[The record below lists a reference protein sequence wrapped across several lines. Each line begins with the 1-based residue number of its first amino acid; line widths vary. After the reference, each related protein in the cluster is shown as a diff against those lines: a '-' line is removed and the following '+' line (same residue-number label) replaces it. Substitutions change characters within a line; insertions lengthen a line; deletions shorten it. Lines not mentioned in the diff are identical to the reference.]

1 MTRAAA
7 PSAGAGRLILASA
20 SPRRLE
26 LLRQAGYDPVV
37 EPSHIDEE
45 SFPRD
50 MLPAELA
57 LRLAIEKA
65 QVVAPRFPD
74 DVVLAAD
81 TVVAFGDQI
90 LGKPTDEQH
99 ARWMLS
105 LLSGT
110 THVVVTGVAVIRQ
123 SASMQ
128 FSARVMSAVRM
139 KSLTKPQID
148 RYIATNDWQGKAGG
162 YGIQDADPFV
172 MRLSGCH
179 TNIVGL
185 PMTTT
190 RRMLESAGINPK
202 R

>member
-1 MTRAAA
+1 MTRSVAA
-7 PSAGAGRLILASA
+7 PPGVGRLILASA

-26 LLRQAGYDPVV
+26 LLQEAGYAPVV
-37 EPSHIDEE
+37 EPSRIDEE
-45 SFPRD
+45 SFPKD
-50 MLPAELA
+50 MLPADLA
-57 LRLAIEKA
+57 LRLAVEKA
-65 QVVAPRFPD
+65 QAVAPRFPN

-90 LGKPTDEQH
+90 LGKPIDEQH
-99 ARWMLS
+99 ARWMLG
-105 LLSGT
+105 LLAGT
-110 THVVVTGVAVIRQ
+110 THVIVTGVAVVCQ
-123 SASMQ
+123 AAAMQ

-139 KSLTKPQID
+139 KSLTPSQID
-148 RYIATNDWQGKAGG
+148 RYVTTNDWQGKAGG

-172 MRLSGCH
+172 IRLSGCH

-190 RRMLESAGINPK
+190 RRMLESAGINPN